1 MSLLGQIY
9 KDYRRYRT
17 GGASPLATI
26 FLTQG
31 FWATCLHRIT
41 KHVHDNIRNR
51 ILRKMMMYI
60 LVVFDKFMEIITG
73 ISIPI
78 QCDIGEGLKISHFG
92 PIIFP
97 VNGRLGRNCSV
108 SHCVTIGIAGQGG
121 ERGTPVLGNRVY
133 VGPQAI
139 VVGKITIGDDVLICP
154 GAVVLRSVPSR
165 AVVMG
170 NPARVVSHEGSFD
183 HIKYDG
189 METDPERIASLNC
202 RTGAQADRSPAV
214 PAAIDQSEV
223 GV

>member
-1 MSLLGQIY
+1 MRHRGGPQDRPLRHDLLPVPRPDWPQLLRVARG
-9 KDYRRYRT
+9 DPGSGRAREGA
-17 GGASPLATI
+17 GG
-26 FLTQG
+26 
-31 FWATCLHRIT
+31 
-41 KHVHDNIRNR
+41 
-51 ILRKMMMYI
+51 
-60 LVVFDKFMEIITG
+60 
-73 ISIPI
+73 
-78 QCDIGEGLKISHFG
+78 
-92 PIIFP
+92 P
-97 VNGRLGRNCSV
+97 V
-108 SHCVTIGIAGQGG
+108 I
-121 ERGTPVLGNRVY
+121 GNRVY

-202 RTGAQADRSPAV
+202 RTGTQADRSPAV